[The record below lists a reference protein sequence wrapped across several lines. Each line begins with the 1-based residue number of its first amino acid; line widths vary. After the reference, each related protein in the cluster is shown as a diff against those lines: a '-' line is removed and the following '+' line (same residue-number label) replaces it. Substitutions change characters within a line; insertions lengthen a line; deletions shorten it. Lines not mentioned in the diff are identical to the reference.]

1 MMWWS
6 KTNREDRPEESPIP
20 RGALPLEK
28 APDAIW
34 RAIESRLDTPARQP
48 FRRPFET
55 WRWAVAATLV
65 VGIAGAWFAT
75 RQPRAA
81 WDVVR
86 VEGSAETA
94 GRVAE
99 GEWLE
104 TGADGRAR
112 IAVGSIGVV
121 ELEPETRVR
130 LVTANPREHR
140 LELGRGEIAATISA
154 PPRLFFV
161 NTPAAVAVDLGCAYR
176 MKSDAA
182 GNGLLRVTAGWV
194 ALERSGGEAL
204 VPAGASAKID
214 ARRGPGTPYFDD
226 APGILRAALD
236 KFDADASGLDAVL
249 SAARVRDTLSLWHV
263 LARTNGADR
272 ERVFDRMT
280 ALTPLPQGVT
290 REKALLLDPETLKHW
305 REELAWTW

>member
-1 MMWWS
+1 MWWS
-6 KTNREDRPEESPIP
+6 RTDREARPEESPIP
-20 RGALPLEK
+20 PGSLPIEK

-34 RAIESRLDTPARQP
+34 RAIEAQLDAPAQP
-48 FRRPFET
+48 PVQV
-55 WRWAVAATLV
+55 WRWAVAAMLLIGV
-65 VGIAGAWFAT
+65 AGTWFAM

-81 WDVVR
+81 WDVIQVA
-86 VEGSAETA
+86 GSTETA

-112 IAVGSIGVV
+112 ITVGSIGVV
-121 ELEPETRVR
+121 ELEPNTRVR
-130 LVTANPREHR
+130 LIATNPLEHR

-161 NTPAAVAVDLGCAYR
+161 NTPGAVAVDLGCAYR
-176 MKSDAA
+176 MKSDEA
-182 GNGLLRVTAGWV
+182 GNGLLRVTGGWV

-204 VPAGASAKID
+204 VPAGASARID
-214 ARRGPGTPYFDD
+214 ARKGPGTPYFED
-226 APGILRAALD
+226 ASATLRAALE
-236 KFDADASGLDAVL
+236 KFDADASGLEAVL
-249 SAARVRDTLSLWHV
+249 AGARVRDTLSLWHV
-263 LARTNGADR
+263 LSRTNGVDR

-290 REKALLLDPETLKHW
+290 REKALQLDPDTLKHW

>member
-1 MMWWS
+1 MMWWRR
-6 KTNREDRPEESPIP
+6 TNGAGRPEESPIP
-20 RGALPLEK
+20 RGTLPLEQ

-34 RAIESRLDTPARQP
+34 KSIEAQLDAPVRQP
-48 FRRPFET
+48 VQN
-55 WRWAVAATLV
+55 WRWGVAAVLMA
-65 VGIAGAWFAT
+65 GIAVVWFAA
-75 RQPRAA
+75 RLPRAA
-81 WDVVR
+81 WDVVH
-86 VEGSAETA
+86 VAGSKETP

-121 ELEPETRVR
+121 ELEPDTRVR
-130 LVTANPREHR
+130 LVVASPQEHR
-140 LELGRGEIAATISA
+140 LELGRGEIAATITA

-176 MKSDAA
+176 MKSDEA
-182 GNGLLRVTAGWV
+182 GNGLLRVTSGWV

-204 VPAGASAKID
+204 VPAGASCRID
-214 ARRGPGTPYFDD
+214 ARRGPGTPYFED
-226 APGILRAALD
+226 APEALRTALER
-236 KFDADASGLDAVL
+236 FDADRSGLDAVL
-249 SAARVRDTLSLWHV
+249 AAVRVRDTLSLWHV
-263 LARTNGADR
+263 LSRTSGVDR

-290 REKALLLDPETLKHW
+290 RENALRLDPDTLRHW